1 MVGGRFSPF
10 VLVAYMC
17 FSCQRGWVEF
27 FGGVVGAGGRLASL
41 ACCATS
47 LLPGVVGRGE
57 GCGRVVGLVGVEL
70 VDGG

>member
-1 MVGGRFSPF
+1 M
-10 VLVAYMC
+10 A
-17 FSCQRGWVEF
+17 F
-27 FGGVVGAGGRLASL
+27 FGGVGAGGTHASL

-47 LLPGVVGRGE
+47 WLPGVVGRGE